1 MPIYIITGRLGS
13 GKSLAT
19 VGRIRDLLAEGRPV
33 ATNLDLNLEKLCGTR
48 AKTPRVVRLPDKPT
62 VEHLDSLGRGNESY
76 DETKNGGIFL
86 DEVSQLLNA
95 RNWQD
100 KRQQEVIDWLVHS
113 RKKGWDVYF
122 ICQHISQVDRQVR
135 DALVEYLVE
144 CRRFDR
150 LKIPVVSGLV
160 DTFTFGKVKLKL
172 PRLHVAKVLYGTE
185 YNAMVADR
193 WWYRGE
199 DLYGAY
205 DTRQVFKENPDQA
218 PFSYLPGWYT
228 EGRLRPLR
236 VRGVAAKLEEGRRM
250 MRLLESGVIDLAKW
264 RQYMAEIRRMPSW

>member
-33 ATNLDLNLEKLCGTR
+33 ATNLDLKLDKLCGPD

-62 VEHLDSLGRGNESY
+62 VDHLDSLGRGNESY

-150 LKIPVVSGLV
+150 LKIPFLSSAV
-160 DTFTFGKVKLKL
+160 DTFTLGKVKLKL
-172 PRLHVAKVLYGTE
+172 PRMHVAKVLYGTE

-199 DLYGAY
+199 DLYAAY
-205 DTRQVFKENPDQA
+205 DTRQVFKEDPGQA

-228 EGRLRPLR
+228 EGRLRPRR
-236 VRGVAAKLEEGRRM
+236 VRGVSAKLEEGRRM
-250 MRLLESGVIDLAKW
+250 MRLLESGVIDLSKW